1 MARKKRPGEELMDKK
16 LTDQRYNN
24 PQDARIQKRKLD
36 KALSKLRGQR

>member
-24 PQDARIQKRKLD
+24 PQDPRIYKQILKKGHRRLGG
-36 KALSKLRGQR
+36 L